1 MDFKHQPVMLSE
13 AIEYLAANHGRRFID
28 GTVGA
33 GGHSRLLLE
42 RLPECE
48 VLGIDRDSEALQAAT
63 ANLAQ
68 FGRRFQARQGRFA
81 QMQNYAAALGWQRVD
96 GVLLD
101 LGVSSHQI
109 DAPERGFSFRFDGPL
124 DMRMDRSETR
134 TAADL
139 LNTLAESELVDILF
153 RYGEERKARSI
164 AREIVRRRSERPWTN
179 TTELA
184 ELLNRVVGRAHQ
196 HGLPPA
202 TRTFQALRIA
212 LNQELEE
219 LQAGL
224 QAALALTCPGARIV
238 VISFH
243 SLEDRIVK
251 HFFRTEACS
260 CICPPG
266 VPECRCGKVQ
276 TLRVLTGKPLQA
288 TEEELAL
295 NSRSGCAKLR
305 AAERL

>member
-1 MDFKHQPVMLSE
+1 MDFKHQSVMLSE
-13 AIEYLAANHGRRFID
+13 AIEFLAANRGRRFID
-28 GTVGA
+28 GTLGG

-42 RLPECE
+42 SLPECE
-48 VLGIDRDSEALQAAT
+48 VLGIDRDAEALQAA
-63 ANLAQ
+63 AENLAP
-68 FGRRFQARQGRFA
+68 FGPRFHARQGRFA
-81 QMQNYAAALGWQRVD
+81 QMQEYAAELGWQNVD

-101 LGVSSHQI
+101 LGVSSPQI
-109 DAPERGFSFRFDGPL
+109 DSPERGFSFRYDGPL
-124 DMRMDRSETR
+124 DMRMDRSEAL

-164 AREIVRRRSERPWTN
+164 AREIVRRRAVRPWEN
-179 TTELA
+179 TAELN

-212 LNQELEE
+212 LNHELEE
-219 LQAGL
+219 LQEGL
-224 QAALALTCPGARIV
+224 RAAMEVTRAGARIV

-251 HFFRTEACS
+251 HFFRQEAAS
-260 CICPPG
+260 CVCPPG
-266 VPECRCGKVQ
+266 LPECRCGKVQ
-276 TLRVLTGKPLQA
+276 TLRVLTGKPRQA
-288 TEEELAL
+288 EEDELSL
-295 NSRSGCAKLR
+295 NRRASCAKLR